1 MIEVKIL
8 RKYSLFGGLLEEQIE
23 KVIPLMAE
31 ENYSPGDV
39 IIVEGSPNDK
49 IVFILEGRV
58 SVIKGSKV
66 IYDLSEGNT
75 FGEMEVLDVMP
86 CAASIKAV
94 TEVKAMSISM
104 KSLREI
110 YQIDIKMFS
119 LFLMNLARDLSR
131 RLRIANDIMVDNKV
145 FDVYSSTL
153 FTKKPRDRG

>member
-1 MIEVKIL
+1 MIEAKIL
-8 RKYSLFGGLLEEQIE
+8 QKYSLFGGLLEDQIE
-23 KVIPLMAE
+23 KIIPLMAE
-31 ENYSPGDV
+31 ENYFPGDI

-49 IVFILEGRV
+49 ILFILVGRV
-58 SVIKGSKV
+58 SVIKGNKI

-86 CAASIKAV
+86 SAASIKAV
-94 TEVKAMSISM
+94 TEVKAMSISI

-110 YQIDIKMFS
+110 YKIDIKMFS
-119 LFLMNLARDLSR
+119 LLLMNLARDLSR

-153 FTKKPRDRG
+153 FTKESSD

>member
-1 MIEVKIL
+1 MIEAKTL
-8 RKYSLFGGLLEEQIE
+8 QKYSLFGGLLEDQIE
-23 KVIPLMAE
+23 KIIPLMDE
-31 ENYSPGDV
+31 ENYSPDDI

-49 IVFILEGRV
+49 ILFILEGRV
-58 SVIKGSKV
+58 SVIKGSTV

-86 CAASIKAV
+86 SAASIKAV
-94 TEVKAMSISM
+94 TKVRAMSISM
-104 KSLREI
+104 KTLREI

-119 LFLMNLARDLSR
+119 LLIMNLARDLSR

-153 FTKKPRDRG
+153 FTRKLP